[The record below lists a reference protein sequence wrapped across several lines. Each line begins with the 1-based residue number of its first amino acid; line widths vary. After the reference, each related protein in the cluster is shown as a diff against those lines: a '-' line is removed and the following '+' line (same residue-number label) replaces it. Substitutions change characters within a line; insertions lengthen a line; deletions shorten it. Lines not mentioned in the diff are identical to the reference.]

1 MATRAQPTR
10 TQLITIAARQGRE
23 TAQQAAY
30 ERTRAA
36 AAAAAAAADAAA
48 VVARQKG
55 SRKGPKPVRL
65 PPGSAAPDGGVKKR
79 RNKPGTVALREIRK
93 LQKGE

>member
-30 ERTRAA
+30 ERTRA

-79 RNKPGTVALREIRK
+79 RNKPGTIALREIRK

>member
-30 ERTRAA
+30 ERTRA

-93 LQKGE
+93 FQKGE

>member
-30 ERTRAA
+30 ERTRA

-93 LQKGE
+93 FQKSE

>member
-30 ERTRAA
+30 ERTR
-36 AAAAAAAADAAA
+36 AAAAAAADAAA

-93 LQKGE
+93 FQKSE

>member
-10 TQLITIAARQGRE
+10 SQLITIAARQGRE

-30 ERTRAA
+30 ERTRA

-93 LQKGE
+93 FQKSE